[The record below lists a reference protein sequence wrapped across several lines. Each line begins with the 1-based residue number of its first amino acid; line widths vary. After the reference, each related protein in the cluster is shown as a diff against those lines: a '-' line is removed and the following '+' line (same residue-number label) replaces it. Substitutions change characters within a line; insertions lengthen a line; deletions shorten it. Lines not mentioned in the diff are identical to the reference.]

1 MRGTIPARMQWL
13 SDRCARIASSGR
25 FQGVILTVI
34 VANAI
39 VLGLQTYDAIE
50 DKAGSFLTTL
60 DQVFLGV
67 FVVELVIRILAYG
80 PHLRGY
86 RDFFREGWNV
96 FDFIVIGA
104 AFLPGLRENVTLL
117 RLVRLLRVVR
127 VISVL
132 PDLRILIKGMV
143 RSLLPIGTMAIVGL
157 LLMYVY
163 GMVGWIL
170 FHEELPE
177 QWGSIGESMLTLF
190 VVMTLENFP
199 QYMEAASDVHP
210 QAWIFF
216 VSYVLVASF
225 LVINVLIAI
234 IINSIEEARRDE
246 ALEAMLAAR
255 ADRDLEKD
263 LDEAGVSLNARERAA
278 LRVHALRDALEQLE
292 NELGTADEA
301 STIASKARMRP

>member
-1 MRGTIPARMQWL
+1 MTAICQ
-13 SDRCARIASSGR
+13 RCAQIADSTR
-25 FQGVILTVI
+25 FQGFIVAVIL
-34 VANAI
+34 ANAI

-50 DKAGSFLTTL
+50 RDVGDLLVTL
-60 DQVFLGV
+60 DGVFLGI

-80 PHLRGY
+80 PRLRGY
-86 RDFFREGWNV
+86 RDFFRQGWNV

-132 PDLRILIKGMV
+132 PDLRVLIRGMV

-170 FHEELPE
+170 FSDELPE
-177 QWGSIGESMLTLF
+177 QWGTIGDAMLTLF

-199 QYMEAASDVHP
+199 QYMEQATQVHP

-216 VSYVLVASF
+216 ISYVLLASF

-246 ALEAMLAAR
+246 ALDAVLAGTGP
-255 ADRDLEKD
+255 DLDKD
-263 LDEAGVSLNARERAA
+263 LDEAGASLSARERAA
-278 LRVHALRDALEQLE
+278 IRVHALREALELLE
-292 NELGTADEA
+292 EELGVSDET
-301 STIASKARMRP
+301 STIASKGRLRP